1 VTLDVVPQ
9 TAQVFLDGV
18 IVGGMGATRTFTVA
32 EGTVATVEVYAPGHF
47 LEVFEVAGE
56 PDGVFRE
63 TVRLR
68 GLVGD
73 ITVASQPAGVLVF
86 NGEELGLTDP
96 PIRVEALSILETYEL
111 EIRPPSRSF
120 RPYRSTVGFDT
131 YYDLQIRPRLE
142 RVGSPASEDA
152 DAWGRLTTGARPE
165 GWYRVRVD
173 GRETGLITPITEAQA
188 LPLKAGARTVSFAR
202 PGEVIEVPIEIIAGE
217 TTNVDI
223 P

>member
-1 VTLDVVPQ
+1 
-9 TAQVFLDGV
+9 
-18 IVGGMGATRTFTVA
+18 M
-32 EGTVATVEVYAPGHF
+32 
-47 LEVFEVAGE
+47 
-56 PDGVFRE
+56 
-63 TVRLR
+63 
-68 GLVGD
+68 
-73 ITVASQPAGVLVF
+73 
-86 NGEELGLTDP
+86 
-96 PIRVEALSILETYEL
+96 ETYEL